1 MSTNAHE
8 AFKGKWLGV
17 PRGAGLP
24 ILALCGILLTAV
36 GVCLNAPDASPA
48 NQVERPAES
57 VYQATIAGAGIIE
70 PRSRNIQ
77 VGSHLPGIVAKVFV
91 EAGDTVREGES
102 LFALDD
108 RSYRAEREVR
118 RAAEQLAQAQLA
130 EATTLLKMAE
140 SIQGVGVI
148 SRENREKRRHAFEI
162 SRARVTQA
170 KAVLAA
176 IDSDI
181 ERLTVTAPI
190 NGTVLQ
196 IDAEVGEAVSADAG
210 SHPIMILGDVEEFFV
225 RVDIDENDVW
235 RFSPGTGATG
245 HLKGRSTLSV
255 PLRFVRT
262 EPFIIPKRSLTGST
276 TERVD
281 TRVLQVLYAFKPG
294 DLRAYVGQQMDV
306 FVNAPG

>member
-57 VYQATIAGAGIIE
+57 GYQATIAGAGIIE

-170 KAVLAA
+170 KAFLAA

-262 EPFIIPKRSLTGST
+262 EPLIIPKRSLTGST